1 MAWYYDD
8 GESREDANRAVQR
21 ELTARRKRGENLEP
35 VLPKSSRDLSTT
47 FWGQAWNRNLMAY
60 SDYESRMPRGRSYF
74 RSGKV
79 LGMKVEPGLITSV
92 VAGSRV
98 YDVEIQIA
106 RLAEKDWKHLQKRCL
121 GKITDVM
128 DLLAGDLS
136 DDVMREVTDL
146 KTGLFPSS
154 DQIMLSCSC
163 PDWAGMC
170 KHAAATLYAV
180 GSLLDD
186 NPRHLFTLR
195 NVDPQVLIGTLEQLI
210 DALIDTTQP
219 ASDRHAAL
227 EGMDLGDIFGIAVDT
242 TVPAKPPAKKAP
254 RKKRPSP

>member
-1 MAWYYDD
+1 
-8 GESREDANRAVQR
+8 
-21 ELTARRKRGENLEP
+21 
-35 VLPKSSRDLSTT
+35 
-47 FWGQAWNRNLMAY
+47 
-60 SDYESRMPRGRSYF
+60 
-74 RSGKV
+74 
-79 LGMKVEPGLITSV
+79 
-92 VAGSRV
+92 
-98 YDVEIQIA
+98 
-106 RLAEKDWKHLQKRCL
+106 
-121 GKITDVM
+121 
-128 DLLAGDLS
+128 
-136 DDVMREVTDL
+136 MREVTDL

-195 NVDPQVLIGTLEQLI
+195 TVDPQVLIGTSEQLI
-210 DALIDTTQP
+210 IALIDTTQP

>member
-1 MAWYYDD
+1 MPWNYDY
-8 GESREDANRAVQR
+8 ESRDDSNRAVQR
-21 ELTARRKRGENLEP
+21 ELTARRKRGEQLDP

-60 SDYESRMPRGRSYF
+60 SDYESRMPRGRAYF

-79 LGMKVEPGLITSV
+79 LGLRVAPGLITSV
-92 VAGSRV
+92 VAGTRV
-98 YDVEIQIA
+98 YDVEIRIKP
-106 RLAEKDWKHLQKRCL
+106 LAEEDWKHLQKRCL

-154 DQIMLSCSC
+154 DQIKLGCSC

-170 KHAAATLYAV
+170 KHCAATLYAV
-180 GSLLDD
+180 GSMLDD

-195 NVDPQVLIGTLEQLI
+195 NVDPQVLIGTSEQLI
-210 DALIDTTQP
+210 DALIDTTP
-219 ASDRHAAL
+219 SSGDRHAAL
-227 EGMDLGDIFGIAVDT
+227 EGMDLGDIFGIEVDT
-242 TVPAKPPAKKAP
+242 TVPDKPAAKKAP

>member
-1 MAWYYDD
+1 MSWHYDY
-8 GESREDANRAVQR
+8 ESRDDSNRAVQR
-21 ELTARRKRGENLEP
+21 ELTARRKRGENLDP
-35 VLPKSSRDLSTT
+35 VLPKSNRDLSST

-74 RSGKV
+74 RGGKV
-79 LGMKVEPGLITSV
+79 LGMRVAPGKITSV

-106 RLAEKDWKHLQKRCL
+106 PLSEKDWKHLQTRCL

-146 KTGLFPSS
+146 KTGLFPTNR
-154 DQIMLSCSC
+154 QIKLSCSC

-170 KHAAATLYAV
+170 KHCAATLYAV
-180 GSLLDD
+180 GSLFDD
-186 NPRHLFTLR
+186 NPRYLFTLR
-195 NVDPQVLIGTLEQLI
+195 NVDPQVLIGTTEQLI
-210 DALIDTTQP
+210 DALIDTTQT
-219 ASDRHAAL
+219 SGDRHAAL
-227 EGMDLGDIFGIAVDT
+227 EGMDLGEIFGIEVNP
-242 TVPAKPPAKKAP
+242 TVAAIPPVKKAP
-254 RKKRPSP
+254 RKKRSSP